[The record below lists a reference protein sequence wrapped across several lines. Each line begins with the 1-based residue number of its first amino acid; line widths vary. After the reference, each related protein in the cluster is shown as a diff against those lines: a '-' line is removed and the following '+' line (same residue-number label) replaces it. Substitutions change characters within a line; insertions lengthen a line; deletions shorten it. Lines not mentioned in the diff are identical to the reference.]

1 MQKPRVIKIGG
12 SLMQHVPG
20 IAELLLRAS
29 PPAMIV
35 PGGGP
40 FAGLVRECHAPDEE
54 SHWMAILGMEQFGW
68 YIASSGLPT
77 TPSLQVPDRPVVLL
91 PYTFMRDEDPLPHTW
106 EVTSDTIAA
115 WVAWRL
121 GLELVLLKSVDGI
134 YRDGALVPRLDTPC
148 PCAEV
153 DPLFLRF
160 VLEHRIPTWLING
173 SVIPRVGKFLSGEQV
188 RGTFV
193 GTTF

>member
-1 MQKPRVIKIGG
+1 
-12 SLMQHVPG
+12 MQHVPG
-20 IAELLLRAS
+20 IAELLLRTA

-40 FAGLVRECHAPDEE
+40 FAGLVREVHAPDEE

-68 YIASSGLPT
+68 YIASSGLPI
-77 TPSLQVPDRPVVLL
+77 TPSLQVPDKPVVLL
-91 PYTFMRDEDPLPHTW
+91 PYTLMREEDPLPHSW

-121 GLELVLLKSVDGI
+121 GLDLLILKSVDGI
-134 YRDGALVPRLDTPC
+134 YRDGELIPHLDTGIPC
-148 PCAEV
+148 DEV

-160 VLEHRIPTWLING
+160 VLEYRVPTWVING
-173 SVIPRVGKFLSGEQV
+173 SVIPRVGKFLSGERV
-188 RGTFV
+188 LGTFV